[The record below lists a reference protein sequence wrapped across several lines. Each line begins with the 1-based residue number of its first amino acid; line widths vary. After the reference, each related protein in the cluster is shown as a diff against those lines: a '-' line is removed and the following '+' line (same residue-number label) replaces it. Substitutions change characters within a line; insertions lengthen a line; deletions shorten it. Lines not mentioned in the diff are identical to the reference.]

1 MFLFKALFFLLNN
14 AFSKIKIHSNTAEM
28 VPPNYKKINETQT
41 MDNIFS
47 HFHKQNLLQKLESN
61 LSLST
66 NEKLSLI
73 HNNIDLP
80 FVFNMNNGGLMRDF
94 LE

>member
-14 AFSKIKIHSNTAEM
+14 AFSKIKIHLNTAEM

-47 HFHKQNLLQKLESN
+47 HFHKQNLLQNLESN

-66 NEKLSLI
+66 SEKLSLI
-73 HNNIDLP
+73 HHNMDVP

>member
-1 MFLFKALFFLLNN
+1 MFLFEALFFLLNHV
-14 AFSKIKIHSNTAEM
+14 FSKIKIHLNTAEM

-66 NEKLSLI
+66 NKKLSLI
-73 HNNIDLP
+73 HHNMDVP
-80 FVFNMNNGGLMRDF
+80 VVFNMNNGGLMRDF

>member
-14 AFSKIKIHSNTAEM
+14 AFSKIKIRLNAAEM

-47 HFHKQNLLQKLESN
+47 HFHKKNLLQKLESN
-61 LSLST
+61 LST
-66 NEKLSLI
+66 TEKLSLI
-73 HNNIDLP
+73 HYNMDLP
-80 FVFNMNNGGLMRDF
+80 FVYNMNNGGLMKDF

>member
-14 AFSKIKIHSNTAEM
+14 AFSKIKIRLNAAEM

-61 LSLST
+61 LSTS
-66 NEKLSLI
+66 EKLSLI
-73 HNNIDLP
+73 HYNMDLP
-80 FVFNMNNGGLMRDF
+80 FVYNMNNGGLMRDF
-94 LE
+94 FE

>member
-14 AFSKIKIHSNTAEM
+14 AFSKIKIRLNTAEM
-28 VPPNYKKINETQT
+28 VPPNYKMINETQT

-47 HFHKQNLLQKLESN
+47 HFHKKNLLKKLESN
-61 LSLST
+61 LSTS
-66 NEKLSLI
+66 EKLSLI
-73 HNNIDLP
+73 HHNMDLP
-80 FVFNMNNGGLMRDF
+80 LVYNMNNGGLMRDF